1 MQCFAKF
8 WAWVWEG
15 ASHGSLQLQVSYKGK
30 SATTF
35 QRERLFHRHKKGL
48 PSPSCY
54 VEELAWTEAMH
65 QVWVSLYTDKL
76 DGPPLAMILKADRET
91 IF

>member
-1 MQCFAKF
+1 MEAYNYKL
-8 WAWVWEG
+8 ATR
-15 ASHGSLQLQVSYKGK
+15 ASQLQPFSGRDFF
-30 SATTF
+30 TGT
-35 QRERLFHRHKKGL
+35 KKGL
-48 PSPSCY
+48 PLPSCY